1 MKLSTAI
8 PRCGLPKAA
17 VVLGLGLLLAAGWFG
32 CGRVPPPG
40 FWEPDAADSTAIDA
54 AVSANASLF
63 ETSFNELG
71 FLHCDTVMPGT
82 TGTRLRSEI
91 AENPFKQRFRV
102 DSMEHRFFSDSFEL
116 EYSFIATIDTLMEVN
131 GAETTY
137 VQETTATVTLV
148 ESIPGVLRLHAYAY
162 TRYLRDSLFFPSPGE
177 TLRLQFY
184 DTLFSDTSMVVEKSL
199 YGTTTDGAVFKK
211 SAGAW
216 SLWKVAGGS
225 RFYAPTPDDAPYL
238 AYLYLSNGEVEDT
251 IQLRPDTLQSGI
263 QRFYDTETE
272 LPVYQVGDSLR
283 VRSIATTVLDAAN
296 YSYLDRVRH
305 EFRAS
310 DKIFLA
316 EPGIHRLYFEQIPI
330 EVLYEAS
337 GKPFEQGAENEGQ
350 YVSVVWGMMFK
361 VEE

>member
-1 MKLSTAI
+1 MLM
-8 PRCGLPKAA
+8 
-17 VVLGLGLLLAAGWFG
+17 AAGWFG

-40 FWEPDAADSTAIDA
+40 FWEPSPEDTVALDA
-54 AVSANASLF
+54 AVQANKTMF
-63 ETSFNELG
+63 QTSFNELK
-71 FLHCDTVMPGT
+71 FLRCDTLMPGT
-82 TGTRLRSEI
+82 TATRLESEI

-102 DSMEHRFFSDSFEL
+102 DSFEHRFFTDSFDL
-116 EYSFIATIDTLMEVN
+116 EYEFIATIDTLMEVN

-148 ESIPGVLRLHAYAY
+148 ESIPGVFRMHAYSY
-162 TRYLRDSLFFPSPGE
+162 TRFLRDSLFFPSPGE

-184 DTLFSDTSMVVEKSL
+184 DTLFSDTALVVEKSL
-199 YGTTTDGAVFKK
+199 SGATTDGAVFKK
-211 SAGAW
+211 AGGAW

-238 AYLYLSNGEVEDT
+238 AYCYLTNGTREDT
-251 IQLRPDTLQSGI
+251 IQLRPDTLQQGI
-263 QRFYDTETE
+263 QRFYDIEDE
-272 LPVYQVGDSLR
+272 LPTYSVGDSLR
-283 VRSIATTVLDAAN
+283 IRALATTVLDAAN
-296 YSYLDRVRH
+296 YSYLNRERH

-310 DKIFLA
+310 DKIYLA
-316 EPGIHRLYFEQIPI
+316 EPGLHRLYFEQIPI

-350 YVSVVWGMMFK
+350 YVSVVWGIMFK